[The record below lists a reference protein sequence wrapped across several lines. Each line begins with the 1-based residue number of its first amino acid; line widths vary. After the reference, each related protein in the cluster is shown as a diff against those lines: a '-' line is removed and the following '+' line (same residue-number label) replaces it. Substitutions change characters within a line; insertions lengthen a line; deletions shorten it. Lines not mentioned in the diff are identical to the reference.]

1 MRDNLYN
8 LRNLCENIISSLWYN
23 RIHKEGEYKLLEWI
37 YAIRKL
43 VDFIDDNAANNPSL
57 EEISRKVGYSPYYC
71 SVQFHRIAG
80 TTIKSYVAKRRL
92 YMATVAVR
100 DTDKRIIDIAIEY
113 GYFGQ
118 NSLTRAFK
126 DAYGCTPAVYR
137 KNSVSIPESMNKLY
151 ISLENH
157 IKRGE
162 NKMSNKSI
170 TNSYAME
177 LKKIEDN
184 KHLIGMVSVDDILR
198 FGYEAGL
205 NENSRVLDLTYGY
218 GTILKVWSEA
228 FGISGVVVEGH
239 PDFAAKG
246 RERLKEAGVD
256 DKIKIVCDDKLKYVD
271 TEKYDLVICTLD
283 QAPLNKSFE
292 FIKNTF
298 SLGEKFLKTGGMLAY
313 IGTYSKIPNP
323 PQELMDFEGELL
335 LLSELNNIFRE
346 LGYYLICMAGDT
358 DAMWEHYA
366 VNFHGGAK
374 GDADK
379 MRKNPDDEEHKNW
392 IDKWYRMYFDYR
404 RPYQGQA
411 LFGLEKL

>member
-1 MRDNLYN
+1 MY
-8 LRNLCENIISSLWYN
+8 
-23 RIHKEGEYKLLEWI
+23 EWI
-37 YAIRKL
+37 YVIQKM
-43 VDFIDDNAANNPSL
+43 IDYIEDNAANNPSL
-57 EEISRKVGYSPYYC
+57 DEISRQVGYSPYYC
-71 SVQFHRIAG
+71 SVQFHCIAG
-80 TTIKSYVAKRRL
+80 TTIKSYMAKRRL

-100 DTDKRIIDIAIEY
+100 DTDKRIIDIALEY

-126 DAYGCTPAVYR
+126 DAYGCTPAAYR
-137 KNSVSIPESMNKLY
+137 KKAVPIPASMDKIY
-151 ISLENH
+151 ISLENY
-157 IKRGE
+157 IRRGE
-162 NKMSNKSI
+162 NKMSDKS
-170 TNSYAME
+170 TANSYAME

-184 KHLIGMVSVDDILR
+184 KHLIGMVSVDEILR

-205 NENSRVLDLTYGY
+205 NENSRVLELTYGY
-218 GTILKVWSEA
+218 GTISKVWSEA

-246 RERLKEAGVD
+246 RERLKKAGVD
-256 DKIKIVCDDKLKYVD
+256 DKIKIVDGKWQKYAD
-271 TEKYDLVICTLD
+271 GEKYDLVVCTHGI
-283 QAPLNKSFE
+283 APPMGKSAE
-292 FIKNTF
+292 CIKECF
-298 SLGEKFLKTGGMLAY
+298 SWSEKFLKDGGILAY
-313 IGTYSKIPNP
+313 IGTYSKIANP

-335 LLSELNNIFRE
+335 QLSELNKIFRE

-366 VNFHGGAK
+366 VNFHGGAR
-374 GDADK
+374 GDADH
-379 MRKNPDDEEHKNW
+379 MRKNPDDKEHNDW